1 MKPRKGSLIL
11 ALVAVVL
18 FPCYMFAQGGGG
30 SLPPPCCDKQD
41 PPPPEGGDALTTG
54 MGATDVMPQVSIS
67 DAALRAM
74 GITRSMFLDRLAT
87 ALFSDPNQTVYLIIP
102 VISQTTAADG
112 STIVQV
118 QYFQFEKSM
127 VSPGV
132 IDTLDLV
139 LITDGLTC
147 MEVIFIHDP
156 SV

>member
-1 MKPRKGSLIL
+1 
-11 ALVAVVL
+11 
-18 FPCYMFAQGGGG
+18 
-30 SLPPPCCDKQD
+30 
-41 PPPPEGGDALTTG
+41 

-74 GITRSMFLDRLAT
+74 GITRGMFLDRLAT

-102 VISQTTAADG
+102 VISQTAAADG

-132 IDTLDLV
+132 IDTLDLL

-156 SV
+156 GV